1 MTKVRLDTR
10 VRWELAQQILLS
22 LRGAFADCRADLR
35 GSLACGTAD
44 PYSDIDVLWEVPDS
58 DFQRA
63 IERLPELL
71 SQVQPI
77 ESIRT
82 DPDFQKSDRR
92 RLFFVSFEG
101 VPLFWR
107 ADIDVSRPRPP
118 RDRVRLVAGLAGVA
132 AALLVGGVPGVI
144 IGAACALLTT
154 PPRLRQAASAH
165 TPAGQLGTGAAA
177 ARHSTPGY
185 CIAQGACQEEV
196 SCRVGAA
203 GATGPKRP
211 SPGATKLSG
220 AITFHARGLGGG
232 DGGDNGAT
240 ATWRQ
245 RRVSQD
251 QGEGWTL

>member
-10 VRWELAQQILLS
+10 VRWELTQQILLS

-107 ADIDVSRPRPP
+107 ADIDVLTHSLQGDLTYDLHNEAARGDEWSRAHSALMNAVAAIKALLRGNSTTAGDLVRRGLARVGVDVPSDYGDINTLIVTLVRTVRTQDPRLS
-118 RDRVRLVAGLAGVA
+118 RLADRVI
-132 AALLVGGVPGVI
+132 ALYRD
-144 IGAACALLTT
+144 AFC
-154 PPRLRQAASAH
+154 
-165 TPAGQLGTGAAA
+165 
-177 ARHSTPGY
+177 
-185 CIAQGACQEEV
+185 
-196 SCRVGAA
+196 
-203 GATGPKRP
+203 
-211 SPGATKLSG
+211 
-220 AITFHARGLGGG
+220 
-232 DGGDNGAT
+232 
-240 ATWRQ
+240 
-245 RRVSQD
+245 
-251 QGEGWTL
+251 